1 MTKKEKEA
9 AAVAKAEEK
18 AAKAAAKAKAKAEAE
33 AKAEAHKLYGPLISS
48 PTAST
53 KAETTDDDLKTALIE
68 EAKTLGI
75 ELPRLSLAG
84 LRVKDPKIVAKE
96 EIRQKKQFIHL
107 LQTAIAKNK
116 ANAKMKPIDKRR
128 ALLVSR
134 FKAVKSRN
142 RPSTYSD
149 ANIKAWIEELN
160 MINNNP
166 KSWNKV
172 TKNGTVNFVPGN
184 KKKKTARDVLDEMD
198 LEDKDED
205 V

>member
-1 MTKKEKEA
+1 MTKEEKEA

-18 AAKAAAKAKAKAEAE
+18 AAKAVAKAKAKAEAE
-33 AKAEAHKLYGPLISS
+33 EKAKAE
-48 PTAST
+48 T
-53 KAETTDDDLKTALIE
+53 KDDDLKTALIE

-84 LRVKDPKIVAKE
+84 LRVKDPKIVTKE
-96 EIRQKKQFIHL
+96 EIRQEKQFIHL

-116 ANAKMKPIDKRR
+116 ANARMKPIDKRR

-149 ANIKAWIEELN
+149 ANLKAWIEELN

-184 KKKKTARDVLDEMD
+184 KKKKTARDILDEMD

-205 V
+205 KDENV